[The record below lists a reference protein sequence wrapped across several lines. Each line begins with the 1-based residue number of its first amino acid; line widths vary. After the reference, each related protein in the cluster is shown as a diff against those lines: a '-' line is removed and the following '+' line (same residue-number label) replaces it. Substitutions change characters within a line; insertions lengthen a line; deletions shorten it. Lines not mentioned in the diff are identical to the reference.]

1 MVLANHFVLYQLK
14 RKAVGATNTNG
25 HFGDFPGTAITGDR
39 RNRAYHPVK
48 NGSQAECLP
57 RRQYGRLQATEGG
70 RLPQIGVHMHQSYKD
85 RAGYIL
91 KFVRYITKNGKR
103 IYPKSGKVFPIW
115 VKA

>member
-1 MVLANHFVLYQLK
+1 
-14 RKAVGATNTNG
+14 
-25 HFGDFPGTAITGDR
+25 
-39 RNRAYHPVK
+39 
-48 NGSQAECLP
+48 
-57 RRQYGRLQATEGG
+57 
-70 RLPQIGVHMHQSYKD
+70 MHQSYKD